1 MPATATPAT
10 RAATR
15 AGVAYRVHQYEHTD
29 GNAYGVEAAAQL
41 GVHAGQVFKTLVA
54 TTGDSRFV
62 VGAVPVA
69 AQLDL
74 KALATAVGAK
84 HAALANT
91 DDAQRVTGYVIGG
104 ISPLGQKRALPVVI
118 DASAHAFATI
128 FVSAGKRGLEIE
140 LAPDDL
146 AHVIGAT
153 FADIARAR

>member
-1 MPATATPAT
+1 MPATATSAT
-10 RAATR
+10 RAAAR
-15 AGVAYRVHQYEHTD
+15 AGVEYRVHRYEHTD
-29 GNAYGVEAAAQL
+29 GNAYGIEAAAQL
-41 GVHAGQVFKTLVA
+41 GVDAAQVFKTLVA
-54 TTGDSRFV
+54 ATSDDRFV
-62 VGAVPVA
+62 VGAVPVD

-128 FVSAGKRGLEIE
+128 YVSAGQRGLEIE
-140 LAPDDL
+140 LTPDDL
-146 AHVIGAT
+146 ARVVGAT
-153 FADIARAR
+153 FAPIARSR